1 MESSP
6 SGDARSHELARGISR
21 QLINDCECHRN
32 LVAREA
38 IRAKAADIH

>member
-6 SGDARSHELARGISR
+6 SGDALSHELARGISR
-21 QLINDCECHRN
+21 QLIDDRECHGN
-32 LVAREA
+32 LVTREA